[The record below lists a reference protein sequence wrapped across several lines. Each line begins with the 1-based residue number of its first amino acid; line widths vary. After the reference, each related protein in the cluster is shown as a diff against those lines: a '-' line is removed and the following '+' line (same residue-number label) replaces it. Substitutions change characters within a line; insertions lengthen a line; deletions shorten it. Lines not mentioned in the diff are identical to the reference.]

1 MARGPAADSGQ
12 YLPEL
17 DGAVTIDIDR
27 LDEARRIGLSGFGA
41 TALHDLENLHTGR
54 QMAHERLVDENEAH
68 RRGVFFEGDAI
79 ETRRWAR
86 ALASFS
92 RAFEEQTAR
101 GREQQL
107 EEQSQPREKAVV
119 YLAGIWWRERA
130 RASTTVSN
138 QL

>member
-54 QMAHERLVDENEAH
+54 QMAHERLVDENEACSSKETPS
-68 RRGVFFEGDAI
+68 RRREA
-79 ETRRWAR
+79 WAR
-86 ALASFS
+86 ALASLC
-92 RAFEEQTAR
+92 RAFEEQRAR

>member
-41 TALHDLENLHTGR
+41 TALHDLENLRTGR
-54 QMAHERLVDENEAH
+54 QMAHERLVDENEACSSKETPS
-68 RRGVFFEGDAI
+68 RRREA
-79 ETRRWAR
+79 WAR
-86 ALASFS
+86 ALASLC
-92 RAFEEQTAR
+92 RAFEEQRAR
-101 GREQQL
+101 GREQQQ
-107 EEQSQPREKAVV
+107 EEQPRESGCVPRWH
-119 YLAGIWWRERA
+119 LAARERA